1 MWEVGNND
9 PYFFSKN
16 YHLNLTNR
24 GTFQPTGSKSS
35 PLGKG
40 VTYPTSR
47 LTGHFEKS
55 SVQMY
60 VKNDHKRKKTQ
71 DNYVRPYGNKYFMM
85 YPFGYL
91 YTKISMATAGYWKPI
106 KASIS

>member
-1 MWEVGNND
+1 
-9 PYFFSKN
+9 
-16 YHLNLTNR
+16 
-24 GTFQPTGSKSS
+24 
-35 PLGKG
+35 
-40 VTYPTSR
+40 
-47 LTGHFEKS
+47 
-55 SVQMY
+55 MY